1 MQVCAGERT
10 EVSKNK
16 NPSDKSCDTYAAQ
29 QQIADKQPPPQRCAC
44 CCGRVKRRLF
54 IGVRLQKEVL
64 LLLLCSVLLWQ
75 VVAVRPP
82 LCAADACVITIFWL
96 FFLFFVLLQYFH
108 CFIVISI
115 CSVLHGRN
123 F

>member
-1 MQVCAGERT
+1 MQVCAGERN

-16 NPSDKSCDTYAAQ
+16 NQSDKSCDTYAVQ
-29 QQIADKQPPPQRCAC
+29 QQIADKQPPSQRCAC

-82 LCAADACVITIFWL
+82 LCAADACVITISWL
-96 FFLFFVLLQYFH
+96 FFFFFCFVAILSLFYYYKYLFCVA
-108 CFIVISI
+108 
-115 CSVLHGRN
+115 RA
-123 F
+123 